1 MLLSCANAPTQ
12 ERTQARRRTP
22 AFFRNAAGAALLE
35 FAFLTPILVLLL
47 AGIIQF
53 GMVIFLRTNMHDVA
67 QDAVR
72 RMAVGEFTTAP
83 EVSTHIANTF
93 NSWVTPSVNAAWPD
107 VGAGETDV
115 SLTLSVSLADA
126 VPFDLLGIF
135 AGETMP
141 VVAVMRQEDL

>member
-1 MLLSCANAPTQ
+1 MT
-12 ERTQARRRTP
+12 RRRGAT
-22 AFFRNAAGAALLE
+22 FIRNNVGAALLE
-35 FAFLTPILVLLL
+35 FAFLTPVLVLLL
-47 AGIIQF
+47 AGIVQF
-53 GMVIFLRTNMHDVA
+53 GMVIFLRSNMQDVA

-72 RMAVGEFTTAP
+72 RMAVGEFTTVP

-93 NSWVTPSVNAAWPD
+93 NSWVTPSVDAAWPN

-115 SLTLSVSLADA
+115 SLTLTVSLADA
-126 VPFDLLGIF
+126 MPFDLLGMF